1 MNSMSIPLT
10 PRFCHQCGSTL
21 KRLLPL
27 NGGPP
32 FVCSSCGQKIY
43 LDPKV
48 AAAVVVRWDDG
59 RVMLLKR
66 AQKDRAHGLWI
77 LPGGHV
83 DQGEVAE
90 EAALREVAEETGL
103 QVELDRLLGVYTY
116 PGNPVLLIVYLAHPI
131 GGELLAGQEALDIA
145 LFDPAQIPWDELGYH
160 STGQAIKDM
169 LNLQQAG
176 LI

>member
-1 MNSMSIPLT
+1 M
-10 PRFCHQCGSTL
+10 
-21 KRLLPL
+21 
-27 NGGPP
+27 
-32 FVCSSCGQKIY
+32 
-43 LDPKV
+43 
-48 AAAVVVRWDDG
+48 VRWDDG
-59 RVMLLKR
+59 RVILLKR

-145 LFDPAQIPWDELGYH
+145 LFDPAQIPWDELGYY

-169 LNLQQAG
+169 LSLQKAG

>member
-1 MNSMSIPLT
+1 MTIPRT
-10 PRFCHQCGSTL
+10 PRFCHQCGAPL
-21 KRLLPL
+21 KRLIPA

-32 FVCSSCGQKIY
+32 FVCSACGERIY

-59 RVMLLKR
+59 RVILLKR
-66 AQKDRAHGLWI
+66 AQRDRAHGLWI

-83 DQGEVAE
+83 DRGEVAE
-90 EAALREVAEETGL
+90 DAALREVAEETGL
-103 QVELDRLLGVYTY
+103 QVELDRLLGVYSY
-116 PGNPVLLIVYLAHPI
+116 PDNPILLIVYLAHPT

-145 LFDPAQIPWDELGYH
+145 LFEPAHIPWDDLGYY
-160 STGQAIKDM
+160 STGQAIRDM
-169 LNLQQAG
+169 LALEKQG

>member
-1 MNSMSIPLT
+1 MTVPLT
-10 PRFCHQCGSTL
+10 PRFCQQCGGAVIKTL
-21 KRLLPL
+21 PV

-32 FVCSSCGQKIY
+32 FVCGSCGQRIY

-48 AAAVVVRWDDG
+48 AVAAVVRGDDG
-59 RVMLLKR
+59 RVLLMKR
-66 AQKDRAHGLWI
+66 AQKDQAHGLWI

-83 DQGEVAE
+83 DRGEVTE

-103 QVELDRLLGVYTY
+103 RVELDRLLGVYTY
-116 PGNPVLLIVYLAHPI
+116 PENPVVLIVYLAHPI
-131 GGELLAGQEALDIA
+131 GGRMLAGPEALDIA
-145 LFDPAQIPWDELGYH
+145 LFEPDSIPWDDLGYY

-169 LNLQQAG
+169 LGLQKAG